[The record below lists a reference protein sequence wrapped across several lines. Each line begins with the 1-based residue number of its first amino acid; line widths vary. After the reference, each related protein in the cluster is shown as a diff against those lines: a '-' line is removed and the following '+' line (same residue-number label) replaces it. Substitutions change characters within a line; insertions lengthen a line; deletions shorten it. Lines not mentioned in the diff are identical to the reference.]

1 MRKRCDGDMGRKLR
15 EACRRVR
22 NAILGGSILICAAMA
37 LTGCHGARGSA
48 AFEIPAEFDTGNQ
61 HEITFFAKND
71 TN

>member
-48 AFEIPAEFDTGNQ
+48 AFEIPAEFVSEYHCKSALIYGLW
-61 HEITFFAKND
+61 
-71 TN
+71 

>member
-48 AFEIPAEFDTGNQ
+48 AFEIPA
-61 HEITFFAKND
+61 
-71 TN
+71 